1 MSAEDDAAD
10 GRIAVRKEGRV
21 TLIGL
26 DRPAKRN
33 GVTPKMFRELAQA
46 LTDYEADDEARCA
59 LLYAEGDHFSGGV
72 DLPKIV
78 EAYAR
83 GEAIYPDQLSHIFD
97 LREPFRTKPLVAAMK
112 GISFT
117 IAVELML
124 SADIV
129 VAADN
134 CRFAQMEVM
143 RGIMPTGGATIRMV
157 ERAGWSNAMR
167 WLLTGEEWDAA
178 TAYRLG
184 MVQEVVPPGE
194 EFDRAMAIARRIA
207 DIAAP
212 LAVKAIR
219 ANARVAV
226 VEGAAEAFGQFD
238 EIRARLR
245 ETSDA
250 AEGVKSFV
258 EKRPPAFIGR

>member
-1 MSAEDDAAD
+1 MANRS
-10 GRIAVRKEGRV
+10 IP
-21 TLIGL
+21 I
-26 DRPAKRN
+26 
-33 GVTPKMFRELAQA
+33 
-46 LTDYEADDEARCA
+46 
-59 LLYAEGDHFSGGV
+59 
-72 DLPKIV
+72 DLN
-78 EAYAR
+78 
-83 GEAIYPDQLSHIFD
+83 HIFD
-97 LREPFRTKPLVAAMK
+97 LREPFRTKPLVVAVK

-143 RGIMPTGGATIRMV
+143 RGIMPTGGATIRVV

-167 WLLTGEEWDAA
+167 YLLTGEEWDAA

-184 MVQEVVPPGE
+184 MVQEVVPAGE
-194 EFDRAMAIARRIA
+194 EFDRAMAISHRIA
-207 DIAAP
+207 DISAP

-219 ANARVAV
+219 ANARVAAV
-226 VEGAAEAFGQFD
+226 AGSAAAFGQFD
-238 EIRARLR
+238 ETRAYLR
-245 ETSDA
+245 TTEDA

-258 EKRPPAFIGR
+258 EKRPPAFTGR

>member
-1 MSAEDDAAD
+1 MTEADPAD
-10 GRIAVRKEGRV
+10 GRIATRRDGRV
-21 TLIGL
+21 ALIGL

-59 LLYAEGDHFSGGV
+59 LLHAEGDHFSGGV
-72 DLPKIV
+72 DLPKVV

-83 GEAIYPDQLSHIFD
+83 GESIYPDGLNHIFD
-97 LREPFRTKPLVAAMK
+97 LRPPFRTKPLVVAMK

-134 CRFAQMEVM
+134 CRFAQMEVL

-157 ERAGWSNAMR
+157 ERAGWGNAMR
-167 WLLTGEEWDAA
+167 YLLTGEEWDAE
-178 TAYRLG
+178 TACRFGL
-184 MVQEVVPPGE
+184 VQEVVPAGE
-194 EFDRAMAIARRIA
+194 EFDRALAIARRIA
-207 DIAAP
+207 DVAAP

-219 ANARVAV
+219 ANARTAV
-226 VEGAAEAFGQFD
+226 VEGAAAAFGQFD
-238 EIRARLR
+238 GVRARLR
-245 ETSDA
+245 ETEDA
-250 AEGVKSFV
+250 AEGVRSFL
-258 EKRPPAFIGR
+258 EKRPPAFTGR

>member
-1 MSAEDDAAD
+1 MSAEEDPAD
-10 GRIAVRKEGRV
+10 GRIATRKDGRV

-46 LTDYEADDEARCA
+46 ITDYEADDDARCA
-59 LLYAEGDHFSGGV
+59 LLHAEGDHFSGGV
-72 DLPKIV
+72 DLPKVV
-78 EAYAR
+78 EAYRR
-83 GEAIYPDQLSHIFD
+83 GESIYPDHLNHIFD
-97 LREPFRTKPLVAAMK
+97 LREPFRTKPLVVAIK

-134 CRFAQMEVM
+134 CRFSQMEVM

-167 WLLTGEEWDAA
+167 YLLTGEEWDAP

-184 MVQEVVPPGE
+184 MVQEVVPAGE
-194 EFDRAMAIARRIA
+194 EFDRAMAIAHRIA
-207 DIAAP
+207 DLAAP
-212 LAVKAIR
+212 QAVRAIR
-219 ANARVAV
+219 AIVD
-226 VEGAAEAFGQFD
+226 GAGTAIGQFD

-245 ETSDA
+245 TTKDA

-258 EKRPPAFIGR
+258 EKRPPAFTGR